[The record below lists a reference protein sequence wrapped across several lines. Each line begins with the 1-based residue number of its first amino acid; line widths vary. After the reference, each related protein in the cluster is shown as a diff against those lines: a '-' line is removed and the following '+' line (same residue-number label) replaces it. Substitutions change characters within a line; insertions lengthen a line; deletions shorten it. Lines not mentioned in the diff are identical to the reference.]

1 MLNLHTSEA
10 YVDIHTLR
18 YFLTVCQEG
27 TMSRAAEVLHITQPT
42 LSRQIS
48 NLERELGSQ
57 LLIRHS
63 RHVEPTEKGKYLLR
77 RAVEIVDLADKTR
90 ADFAA
95 DGSIVEGDI
104 SIAAGETYGMKFVA
118 HAVSTFQAEY
128 PQVRF
133 HIHSADASV
142 ATHRLDSGIADF
154 AVLLGYPSVS
164 DYDYIRLRATDA
176 WGVYMLADDPLVAK
190 EAVSLEDLAGKPLI
204 SSERADKMGVMASWL
219 GEYAGQVNVV
229 ATYNLVR
236 SAEYLLREHMGYL
249 IALDQLVP
257 AGGGTGIEFRP
268 IYPPAVVNVD
278 VCWKRGAKQSH
289 AIDLFRRHLIAL
301 NDFK

>member
-1 MLNLHTSEA
+1 MLNLHTLEA

-18 YFLTVCQEG
+18 SFLIICQEG

-42 LSRQIS
+42 LSRQIA

-63 RHVEPTEKGKYLLR
+63 RHVEPTEKGQYLLR
-77 RAVEIVDLADKTR
+77 RAIEIVGLADKTQ
-90 ADFAA
+90 ADFAT

-104 SIAAGETYGMKFVA
+104 NIAAGETHGMKVIA

-142 ATHRLDSGIADF
+142 ATHRLDNGIADF
-154 AVLLGYPSVS
+154 AVLLGYPNVS

-176 WGVYMLADDPLVAK
+176 WGVYMLADDPLAAK
-190 EAVSLEDLAGKPLI
+190 ETVSPQDLAGKPLI
-204 SSERADKMGVMASWL
+204 SSEQADNTGVMASWF
-219 GEYAGQVNVV
+219 GEYAGQVNVM

-257 AGGGTGIEFRP
+257 AGNGTGIEFRL

-278 VCWKRGAKQSH
+278 VCWKRGAEQSH
-289 AIDLFRRHLIAL
+289 AVDLFRQHLIAL
-301 NDFK
+301 NDSK